1 MKRNF
6 LYQCLIALAS
16 IGFVACDS
24 DTDEQEAKVPNGAKP
39 TQEFTFG
46 DCEDEAHAED
56 AMKLNV
62 ESWDGYTTPDF
73 TSIEFFGDGHYL
85 ITTPLAHLAPERT
98 VSVAREADGSTAIF
112 KKHAT
117 KHLKTRATDNNGT
130 MDIDNGKYQYG
141 TYTRVNAHTY
151 RLSDNSVIEFLDD
164 VKEGNGQVT
173 YTSRD
178 GTQSNVHVNFA
189 TQDKSATPNRSLCRS
204 WNCDS
209 FEMWAYMNGAYMAH
223 GKQWME
229 NGRVHHN
236 TKLSPSA
243 KKWGIEEDDFFDPDT
258 EYCYRMIFS
267 PSGTYVCFY
276 MDGDVEVACWEWSNQ
291 NDGIMHYW
299 DPYDH
304 EAEDDWS
311 GDVTVRFKGK
321 QMRIYED
328 YSETEEIM
336 TIHTIVVNTLTAA
349 Y

>member
-6 LYQCLIALAS
+6 LYSCLIALAS

-24 DTDEQEAKVPNGAKP
+24 NDDEKEAKVPSGATP

-62 ESWDGYTTPDF
+62 ESWDGYTTQDF

-204 WNCDS
+204 WRMDS

-236 TKLSPSA
+236 YKHSPSA
-243 KKWGIEEDDFFDPDT
+243 KKWGIEEDDFFDSDT

-276 MDGDVEVACWEWSNQ
+276 MDGDVEVACWEWRDQSN
-291 NDGIMHYW
+291 GIMHYW

-328 YSETEEIM
+328 YSETGEIM

>member
-6 LYQCLIALAS
+6 LYSCLIALAS

-24 DTDEQEAKVPNGAKP
+24 NDDEKEAKVPSGATP

-62 ESWDGYTTPDF
+62 ESWDGYTTQDF

-189 TQDKSATPNRSLCRS
+189 TQDKSATPNRSLFRS

>member
-6 LYQCLIALAS
+6 LYSCLIALAS

-24 DTDEQEAKVPNGAKP
+24 NDDEKEAKVPSGATP

-62 ESWDGYTTPDF
+62 ESWDGYTTQDF

-209 FEMWAYMNGAYMAH
+209 FEMWGYMNGAYMAH

-299 DPYDH
+299 HPYDH

>member
-6 LYQCLIALAS
+6 LYSCLIALAS

-24 DTDEQEAKVPNGAKP
+24 NDDEKEAKVPSGATP

-62 ESWDGYTTPDF
+62 VSWDGYTTQDF

-164 VKEGNGQVT
+164 VKEGNGKVT

-209 FEMWAYMNGAYMAH
+209 FEMWTYMNGAYMAH

>member
-6 LYQCLIALAS
+6 LYSCLIALAS

-24 DTDEQEAKVPNGAKP
+24 NDDEKEAKVPSGATP

-62 ESWDGYTTPDF
+62 ESWDGYTTQDF

-85 ITTPLAHLAPERT
+85 ITTSLAHLAPERT

>member
-6 LYQCLIALAS
+6 LYTCLIALAS
-16 IGFVACDS
+16 LGFVACDS
-24 DTDEQEAKVPNGAKP
+24 DNDEQEAKVPSGATP
-39 TQEFTFG
+39 TEEFTFG

-56 AMKLNV
+56 AMKLEV
-62 ESWDGYTTPDF
+62 KGWDGYTTQEF

-98 VSVAREADGSTAIF
+98 VSVAREADGTTAIF
-112 KKHAT
+112 KKNGT

-141 TYTRVNAHTY
+141 TYTRVNDHTY
-151 RLSDNSVIEFLDD
+151 RLSDNSVIEFLNDMEAG
-164 VKEGNGQVT
+164 KGQVT
-173 YTSRD
+173 YTDRD
-178 GTQSNVHVNFA
+178 GFKSNVYVNLA

-204 WNCDS
+204 WRIDS
-209 FEMWAYMNGAYMAH
+209 FEMWVYMNGAYMAH

-229 NGRVHHN
+229 NGRVYHDF
-236 TKLSPSA
+236 KLSPSA
-243 KKWGIEEDDFFDPDT
+243 NKWGIEKDDFFDPDT
-258 EYCYRMIFS
+258 EYCHRVIFS

-276 MDGDVEVACWEWSNQ
+276 MDGDVDVACWEWRDQSN
-291 NDGIMHYW
+291 GIMHYW
-299 DPYDH
+299 DPYDY

-328 YSETEEIM
+328 YSTTEGIM
-336 TIHTIVVNTLTAA
+336 TAHIVAVNTLTAA
-349 Y
+349 N

>member
-6 LYQCLIALAS
+6 LYTCLIALAS
-16 IGFVACDS
+16 LGFVACDS
-24 DTDEQEAKVPNGAKP
+24 DNDEQEAKVPSGATP
-39 TQEFTFG
+39 TEEFTFG

-56 AMKLNV
+56 TMKLNV

-98 VSVAREADGSTAIF
+98 VSVTREADGSTAIF

-141 TYTRVNAHTY
+141 TYTRVNDHTY
-151 RLSDNSVIEFLDD
+151 RLSDNSVIEFLNDMEAG
-164 VKEGNGQVT
+164 KGQVT
-173 YTSRD
+173 YTSRV
-178 GTQSNVHVNFA
+178 GTRSNVYVNFA

-204 WNCDS
+204 WNCES
-209 FEMWAYMNGAYMAH
+209 FEMWGYMNGAYMAH

-236 TKLSPSA
+236 FKLSPSA

-258 EYCYRMIFS
+258 EYCHRMIFS

-276 MDGDVEVACWEWSNQ
+276 MDGDVDVACWEWRDQSN
-291 NDGIMHYW
+291 GIMHYW
-299 DPYDH
+299 DPYDYD
-304 EAEDDWS
+304 EDDWS

>member
-6 LYQCLIALAS
+6 LYSCLIALAS
-16 IGFVACDS
+16 LGFVACDS
-24 DTDEQEAKVPNGAKP
+24 DNDELEAKVPSGATP

-98 VSVAREADGSTAIF
+98 VSVTREADGSTAIF

-117 KHLKTRATDNNGT
+117 KHLTTRATDNNGT

-151 RLSDNSVIEFLDD
+151 RLSDNSVIEFLNDME
-164 VKEGNGQVT
+164 EGKGEVT
-173 YTSRD
+173 YTSSD
-178 GTQSNVHVNFA
+178 GTRSNVYVSFA

>member
-1 MKRNF
+1 
-6 LYQCLIALAS
+6 
-16 IGFVACDS
+16 
-24 DTDEQEAKVPNGAKP
+24 
-39 TQEFTFG
+39 
-46 DCEDEAHAED
+46 
-56 AMKLNV
+56 MKLNV
-62 ESWDGYTTPDF
+62 ESWDGYTTQDF

>member
-6 LYQCLIALAS
+6 LYSCLIALAS

-24 DTDEQEAKVPNGAKP
+24 NDDEKEAKVPSGATP

-62 ESWDGYTTPDF
+62 ESWDGYTTQDF
-73 TSIEFFGDGHYL
+73 TSIEFFSDGHYL

>member
-6 LYQCLIALAS
+6 LYSCLIALAW

-24 DTDEQEAKVPNGAKP
+24 NDDEKEAKVPSGATP

-62 ESWDGYTTPDF
+62 ESWDGYTTQDF

-236 TKLSPSA
+236 YKLSPSA

-328 YSETEEIM
+328 YSETEEII
-336 TIHTIVVNTLTAA
+336 TTHTIVVNTLTAA

>member
-6 LYQCLIALAS
+6 LYSCLIALAS
-16 IGFVACDS
+16 LGFVACDS
-24 DTDEQEAKVPNGAKP
+24 EENEKETKVPDGAKP
-39 TQEFTFG
+39 AQEFTFG

-62 ESWDGYTTPDF
+62 KSWDGYTTQDF

-85 ITTPLAHLAPERT
+85 ITTPLAHYAPERT

-112 KKHAT
+112 KKHGT
-117 KHLKTRATDNNGT
+117 KHLTTRATDNNGT
-130 MDIDNGKYQYG
+130 MDIDNCKYQYG

-178 GTQSNVHVNFA
+178 GTKSNVHVNFA

-236 TKLSPSA
+236 YKLSPSA
-243 KKWGIEEDDFFDPDT
+243 KKWGIEEDDFFDSDT
-258 EYCYRMIFS
+258 EYCHRVIFS

-276 MDGDVEVACWEWSNQ
+276 MDGDVDVACWEWRDQSN
-291 NDGIMHYW
+291 GIMHYW
-299 DPYDH
+299 DPYDY

-328 YSETEEIM
+328 YSTTEDIM
-336 TIHTIVVNTLTAA
+336 TAHIVAVNTLTAA
-349 Y
+349 N

>member
-6 LYQCLIALAS
+6 LYSCLIALAS
-16 IGFVACDS
+16 LGFVACDS
-24 DTDEQEAKVPNGAKP
+24 DNDEQEAKVPSGATP

-62 ESWDGYTTPDF
+62 ESRDGYTTPDF

-151 RLSDNSVIEFLDD
+151 RLSDNSVIEFLNDME
-164 VKEGNGQVT
+164 EGKGEVT
-173 YTSRD
+173 YTSSD
-178 GTQSNVHVNFA
+178 GTRSNVYVSFA

>member
-6 LYQCLIALAS
+6 LYSCLIALAS

-24 DTDEQEAKVPNGAKP
+24 NDDEKEAKVPSGATP

-62 ESWDGYTTPDF
+62 ESWDGYTTQDF

-151 RLSDNSVIEFLDD
+151 RLSDNSVIEFLNDME
-164 VKEGNGQVT
+164 EGKGEVT
-173 YTSRD
+173 YTSSD
-178 GTQSNVHVNFA
+178 GTRSNVYVSFA

>member
-6 LYQCLIALAS
+6 LYSCLIALAS

-24 DTDEQEAKVPNGAKP
+24 NDDEKEAKVPSGATP

-62 ESWDGYTTPDF
+62 ESWDGYTTQDF

-229 NGRVHHN
+229 NGRVYQEV
-236 TKLSPSA
+236 TLSPEG
-243 KKWGIEEDDFFDPDT
+243 KQWGIEEDDFFDPDT
-258 EYCYRMIFS
+258 EYCYRTIFS

-304 EAEDDWS
+304 EAEDDS

>member
-6 LYQCLIALAS
+6 LYSCLIALAS

-24 DTDEQEAKVPNGAKP
+24 NDDEKEAKVPSGATP

-62 ESWDGYTTPDF
+62 ESWDGYTTQDF

-276 MDGDVEVACWEWSNQ
+276 MDGDVEV
-291 NDGIMHYW
+291 
-299 DPYDH
+299 
-304 EAEDDWS
+304 
-311 GDVTVRFKGK
+311 GDVRDRRVRQRQILARQRGA
-321 QMRIYED
+321 
-328 YSETEEIM
+328 
-336 TIHTIVVNTLTAA
+336 V
-349 Y
+349 

>member
-6 LYQCLIALAS
+6 LYSCLIALAS
-16 IGFVACDS
+16 LGFVACDS

-98 VSVAREADGSTAIF
+98 VSVTREADGSTAIF

-151 RLSDNSVIEFLDD
+151 RLSDNSVIEFLNDME
-164 VKEGNGQVT
+164 EGKGEVT
-173 YTSRD
+173 YTSSD
-178 GTQSNVHVNFA
+178 GTRSNVYVSFA

>member
-6 LYQCLIALAS
+6 LYSCLIALAS

-24 DTDEQEAKVPNGAKP
+24 NDDEKEAKVPSGATP

-62 ESWDGYTTPDF
+62 ESWDGYTTQDF

-243 KKWGIEEDDFFDPDT
+243 KKRGIEEDDFFDPDT

>member
-6 LYQCLIALAS
+6 LYSCLIALAS
-16 IGFVACDS
+16 LGFVACDS
-24 DTDEQEAKVPNGAKP
+24 DNDEQEAKVPSGATP
-39 TQEFTFG
+39 TEEFTFG

-62 ESWDGYTTPDF
+62 ESWDGYTTQDF

-98 VSVAREADGSTAIF
+98 VSVTREADGSTAIF
-112 KKHAT
+112 RKHGT
-117 KHLKTRATDNNGT
+117 KHLKTRATDNNGN

-141 TYTRVNAHTY
+141 TYTRVNDHTY
-151 RLSDNSVIEFLDD
+151 RLSDNSVIEFLNDMEAG
-164 VKEGNGQVT
+164 KGQVT
-173 YTSRD
+173 YTSRV
-178 GTQSNVHVNFA
+178 GTRSNVYVNFA

-209 FEMWAYMNGAYMAH
+209 FEMWGYMNGAYMAH

-229 NGRVHHN
+229 NGRVYHN
-236 TKLSPSA
+236 FKLSPSA
-243 KKWGIEEDDFFDPDT
+243 KKWGIEEDDFFDPDA
-258 EYCYRMIFS
+258 EYCHRMIFS

-276 MDGDVEVACWEWSNQ
+276 MDGDVDVACWEWRDQSN
-291 NDGIMHYW
+291 GIMHYW
-299 DPYDH
+299 EPYDYD
-304 EAEDDWS
+304 EDDWS

-321 QMRIYED
+321 QMRSYED

>member
-6 LYQCLIALAS
+6 LYTCLIALAS
-16 IGFVACDS
+16 LGFVACDS
-24 DTDEQEAKVPNGAKP
+24 DNDEQEAKVPSGATP
-39 TQEFTFG
+39 TEEFTFG

-56 AMKLNV
+56 AMKLEV
-62 ESWDGYTTPDF
+62 KSWDGYSTQEF

-98 VSVAREADGSTAIF
+98 VSVAREADGTTAIF

-117 KHLKTRATDNNGT
+117 KHLKTRATDDSGT

-151 RLSDNSVIEFLDD
+151 RLSDNSVIEFLND
-164 VKEGNGQVT
+164 VEAGKGQVT
-173 YTSRD
+173 YTDRD
-178 GTQSNVHVNFA
+178 GIKSNVYVNLA
-189 TQDKSATPNRSLCRS
+189 TQDKSSTPNRSLCRS
-204 WNCDS
+204 WRCDS
-209 FEMWAYMNGAYMAH
+209 FEMWMYMNGAYMAH

-229 NGRVHHN
+229 NGSVYHDI
-236 TKLSPSA
+236 KISA
-243 KKWGIEEDDFFDPDT
+243 SGKKFGIEEDDFFDSDM
-258 EYCYRMIFS
+258 EYCYRVIFS

-276 MDGDVEVACWEWSNQ
+276 MDGDVDVACWEWTNPS
-291 NDGIMHYW
+291 DGIMHYW
-299 DPYDH
+299 DPYDY

-321 QMRIYED
+321 QMRVYED
-328 YSETEEIM
+328 YTETEEIM
-336 TIHTIVVNTLTAA
+336 TGRVVAVNTFTAG

>member
-6 LYQCLIALAS
+6 LYSCLIALAS

-24 DTDEQEAKVPNGAKP
+24 NDDEKEAKVPSGATP

-62 ESWDGYTTPDF
+62 ESWDGYTTQDF

-276 MDGDVEVACWEWSNQ
+276 MDGDVEVACWEWRNQ

-299 DPYDH
+299 GPYDH

>member
-6 LYQCLIALAS
+6 LYSCLIALAS

-24 DTDEQEAKVPNGAKP
+24 NDDEKEAKVPSGATP

-98 VSVAREADGSTAIF
+98 VSVTREADGSTAIF

-151 RLSDNSVIEFLDD
+151 RLSDNSVIEFLNDME
-164 VKEGNGQVT
+164 EGKGEVT
-173 YTSRD
+173 YTSSD
-178 GTQSNVHVNFA
+178 GTRSNVYVSFA

-243 KKWGIEEDDFFDPDT
+243 KKWGIEEDEFFDPDT

>member
-6 LYQCLIALAS
+6 LYSCLIALAS
-16 IGFVACDS
+16 IDFVACDS
-24 DTDEQEAKVPNGAKP
+24 NDDEKEAKVPSGATP

-62 ESWDGYTTPDF
+62 ESWDGYTTQDF

>member
-6 LYQCLIALAS
+6 LYSCLIALAS

-24 DTDEQEAKVPNGAKP
+24 NDDEKEAKVPSGATP

-62 ESWDGYTTPDF
+62 ESWDGYTTQDF

-209 FEMWAYMNGAYMAH
+209 LEMWAYMNGAYMAH

-236 TKLSPSA
+236 YKFSPSA
-243 KKWGIEEDDFFDPDT
+243 KNGAYKRTISSILT
-258 EYCYRMIFS
+258 
-267 PSGTYVCFY
+267 
-276 MDGDVEVACWEWSNQ
+276 Q
-291 NDGIMHYW
+291 N
-299 DPYDH
+299 
-304 EAEDDWS
+304 
-311 GDVTVRFKGK
+311 
-321 QMRIYED
+321 
-328 YSETEEIM
+328 
-336 TIHTIVVNTLTAA
+336 TATA
-349 Y
+349 

>member
-6 LYQCLIALAS
+6 LYSCLIALAS
-16 IGFVACDS
+16 LGFVACDS
-24 DTDEQEAKVPNGAKP
+24 DNDEQEAKVPNGAKP

-62 ESWDGYTTPDF
+62 DSWDGNTTMDF

-85 ITTPLAHLAPERT
+85 ITTPLAPHAPERT

-151 RLSDNSVIEFLDD
+151 RLSDNSVIEFLNDME
-164 VKEGNGQVT
+164 EGRGEVT
-173 YTSRD
+173 YTNRY
-178 GTQSNVHVNFA
+178 GVKSNVYVSLA

-204 WNCDS
+204 WRCDS
-209 FEMWAYMNGAYMAH
+209 FEMWVYMNGAYMAH

-229 NGRVHHN
+229 NGRVYHSN
-236 TKLSPSA
+236 KFSPSA
-243 KKWGIEEDDFFDPDT
+243 NKWGIEEDDFFDPDT
-258 EYCYRMIFS
+258 EYCHRVIFS

-276 MDGDVEVACWEWSNQ
+276 MDGDVDVACWEWSNQ
-291 NDGIMHYW
+291 SNGIMHYW
-299 DPYDH
+299 DPYDDDD
-304 EAEDDWS
+304 DDWS
-311 GDVTVRFKGK
+311 GDVTVRFKGN
-321 QMRIYED
+321 QMRVYED
-328 YSETEEIM
+328 YSETEELM
-336 TIHTIVVNTLTAA
+336 TAHIVAVNTFTAG

>member
-1 MKRNF
+1 M
-6 LYQCLIALAS
+6 
-16 IGFVACDS
+16 
-24 DTDEQEAKVPNGAKP
+24 PP
-39 TQEFTFG
+39 
-46 DCEDEAHAED
+46 H
-56 AMKLNV
+56 
-62 ESWDGYTTPDF
+62 
-73 TSIEFFGDGHYL
+73 
-85 ITTPLAHLAPERT
+85 APERT

-151 RLSDNSVIEFLDD
+151 RLSDNSVIEFLND
-164 VKEGNGQVT
+164 VEEGRGEVT
-173 YTSRD
+173 YTNRY
-178 GTQSNVHVNFA
+178 GVQSNVYVNFA
-189 TQDKSATPNRSLCRS
+189 TQDKTATPNRSLCRS
-204 WNCDS
+204 WRMDS
-209 FEMWAYMNGAYMAH
+209 FEMWGYMNGAYMAH

-236 TKLSPSA
+236 YKLSPSA
-243 KKWGIEEDDFFDPDT
+243 KKWGIEEDDFFDSDT
-258 EYCYRMIFS
+258 EYCYRVIFS

-304 EAEDDWS
+304 EAEDDWA

-328 YSETEEIM
+328 YSETEDIM

-349 Y
+349 N

>member
-6 LYQCLIALAS
+6 LYSCLIALAS

-24 DTDEQEAKVPNGAKP
+24 NDDEKEAKVPSGATP

-62 ESWDGYTTPDF
+62 ESWDGYTTQDF

-243 KKWGIEEDDFFDPDT
+243 KNGAKKRTISS
-258 EYCYRMIFS
+258 ILI
-267 PSGTYVCFY
+267 
-276 MDGDVEVACWEWSNQ
+276 Q
-291 NDGIMHYW
+291 N
-299 DPYDH
+299 
-304 EAEDDWS
+304 
-311 GDVTVRFKGK
+311 
-321 QMRIYED
+321 
-328 YSETEEIM
+328 
-336 TIHTIVVNTLTAA
+336 TATA
-349 Y
+349 

>member
-6 LYQCLIALAS
+6 LYSCLIALAS
-16 IGFVACDS
+16 LGFVACDS

-62 ESWDGYTTPDF
+62 KGWDGNTTQDF

-85 ITTPLAHLAPERT
+85 ITTPLAPHAPERT

-112 KKHAT
+112 KKRAT

-151 RLSDNSVIEFLDD
+151 RLSDNSVIEFLND

-178 GTQSNVHVNFA
+178 GTKSNVYVNFA

-204 WNCDS
+204 WRMDS

-236 TKLSPSA
+236 YKLSPSA

-276 MDGDVEVACWEWSNQ
+276 MDGDVEVACWEWRDQSN
-291 NDGIMHYW
+291 GIMHYW

>member
-6 LYQCLIALAS
+6 LYSCLIALAS
-16 IGFVACDS
+16 LGFVACDS
-24 DTDEQEAKVPNGAKP
+24 DNDEQEAKVPSGATP

-62 ESWDGYTTPDF
+62 DSWDGYTTPDF

-98 VSVAREADGSTAIF
+98 VSVTREADGSTAIF

-151 RLSDNSVIEFLDD
+151 RLSDNSVIEFLNDME
-164 VKEGNGQVT
+164 EGKGEVT
-173 YTSRD
+173 YTSSD
-178 GTQSNVHVNFA
+178 GTRSNVYVSFA

-243 KKWGIEEDDFFDPDT
+243 KKWGKEEDDFFDPDT

>member
-6 LYQCLIALAS
+6 LYSCLIALAS

-24 DTDEQEAKVPNGAKP
+24 NDDEKEAKVPSGATP

-62 ESWDGYTTPDF
+62 ESWDGYTTQDF

-243 KKWGIEEDDFFDPDT
+243 KKWGREEDDFFDPDT

>member
-6 LYQCLIALAS
+6 LYSCLIALAS

-24 DTDEQEAKVPNGAKP
+24 NDDEKEAKVPSGATP

-62 ESWDGYTTPDF
+62 ESWDGYTTQDF

-243 KKWGIEEDDFFDPDT
+243 KKWGKEEDDFFDPDT